1 MDPKLLSFLQSPDAY
16 SHNPKSVKHVQTH
29 ISHVFI
35 ASPYVYKFKKPV
47 DFGFL
52 DYSSLEKR
60 RKFCDREV
68 KLNRRLSDGIYLG
81 VVAIVKDRDSYR
93 PVEEQVANGEVVE
106 YAVKMKQLPKEY
118 FLHSYLE
125 QDTLSK
131 KHLDRVADKL
141 ADFYLSQQ
149 PDDEILQYGQIDS
162 IKVNTDENFAQT
174 RDFIGKTIAKNAY
187 KTIQYFTNQ
196 YFDQRAD
203 LFERRVAQKR
213 IVDGH
218 GDLHLEHIHIT
229 PDSVQIYDCIEFND
243 RFRYGDLAVDLAF
256 LAMDLDFN
264 DRWDDERYFI
274 DQMAKKLDDPDLPK
288 IIDFYKCYRAYVK
301 GKVKSLQSGE
311 SEVPQEDRQRARQ
324 TAKRYFDLSLRYAL
338 LGSKPAA
345 IIFMGKVGTGKS
357 TLARHTHKKLSIEY
371 FSTDEI
377 RKKLAGLPLEKRTP
391 SSKRD
396 MLYSAEMSEKTYR
409 QLFNKAESNIRAGKS
424 VILDGT
430 FSSSSSRKKL
440 VKKLQPLN
448 IQLLF
453 IEAQASENVI
463 KQRLKDRE
471 TQNDVVSDARIEDY
485 DKLDRRYEPP
495 EELET
500 KQLVEVN
507 TDSDLENTI
516 EQLYRAL
523 AKRNIMNYS

>member
-1 MDPKLLSFLQSPDAY
+1 MDSPLISFLQSPDAY
-16 SHNPKSVKHVQTH
+16 AHSPDSVTHVQTH

-35 ASPYVYKFKKPV
+35 ASPYVYKCKKSV

-68 KLNRRLSDGIYLG
+68 ELNRRLSDGIYLG
-81 VVAIVKDRDSYR
+81 VAAIVKDGDSYQLTD
-93 PVEEQVANGEVVE
+93 EKAADDKVVE
-106 YAVKMKQLPKEY
+106 YAVKMKQLPEEY

-149 PDDEILQYGQIDS
+149 PDEEILQYGEIES
-162 IKVNTDENFAQT
+162 IKVNTDENFEQT
-174 RDFIGKTIAKNAY
+174 RDFVDETIAENAY
-187 KTIQYFTNQ
+187 KAIQYFTNQ
-196 YFDQRAD
+196 YFEKRGG

-264 DRWDDERYFI
+264 DRWSDERYFI
-274 DQMAKKLDDPDLPK
+274 DQMAEKLDDPDLPK

-311 SEVPQEDRQRARQ
+311 PEVPKKDRQRARQ
-324 TAKRYFDLSLRYAL
+324 TAQQYFDLSLRYAL
-338 LGSKPAA
+338 LGSRPSA

-357 TLARHTHKKLSIEY
+357 TLARHLHKKLSIEY

-377 RKKLAGLPLEKRTP
+377 RKRLAGLPLEERTP
-391 SSKRD
+391 STKRD
-396 MLYSAEMSEKTYR
+396 TLYSEKMSEQTYQ
-409 QLFNKAESNIRAGKS
+409 QLLDKAESNIRAGKS
-424 VILDGT
+424 IILDAT
-430 FSSSSSRKKL
+430 FSSRSSREKLIKKL
-440 VKKLQPLN
+440 TSLN
-448 IQLLF
+448 VQLLF
-453 IEAQASENVI
+453 VEAQAPENII
-463 KQRLKDRE
+463 KQRLKARE
-471 TQNDVVSDARIEDY
+471 NQDDVISDARIEDF

-495 EELET
+495 AELEG
-500 KQLVEVN
+500 KQLVEVA
-507 TDSDLENTI
+507 TDRDLTNTI

-523 AKRNIMNYS
+523 AERNIITYS